1 MTIGKRAS
9 WVCIALLMMTIL
21 FFFAAGAA
29 RPDHQ
34 HESRKNREFN
44 EFLDELQNEHV
55 AGEDLIDGFFGIV
68 SNSRAETDLE
78 ADLNVHAREDTW
90 GCAQPGC
97 ADCKAWCG
105 PKLGKNG
112 AEKMC
117 NGWAKNACG
126 GCLFCPGA
134 TRPPTAVPKALNE
147 VTCSSEVL
155 ARRAISDA
163 YGEGSNFFHGPK
175 LLRFIFHDGVDYNN
189 TVDVDGNPVTSESS
203 GVDFCLHAGR
213 KQWGQMEERQAHHSD
228 PTHNQNLQS
237 MYCDKPPCFGN
248 GFVDGVGF
256 LNKLQDILPTGAK
269 HISLPDLT
277 VLATVVFIEE
287 LGKGPRIPLKWGRSR
302 GECPEWICVGTGSSA
317 AQACQ
322 HKHRFL
328 NLGPKK
334 FYEDANRMCLG
345 TGHCDSTAALLS
357 KADEG
362 KTISIRQRSATSA
375 FFNMDVDG
383 IARYP
388 VFGAAKPPE
397 VSGVKIVSV
406 TESSPGVAEPFGKVK
421 LSNGAEF
428 ENPTRDCSRGGNC
441 GDMRDNP
448 AFDIQKLGEK
458 NREIF
463 AGLGY
468 NATEYVALMG
478 AHTYGRQSGIA
489 YENFEVSDDCL
500 QENINTCKSEPMC
513 VDPSKGGTAMNL
525 KELVAGPSRMGAD
538 TELSTGGMAFDHTPG
553 AFDTDYFKELR
564 PADGGFSY
572 LTQNTAERHK
582 GDASQS
588 YTSNETSKFLPFR
601 SCRKVYAEYGGGP
614 NLDDREFTCRSTC
627 GCFPL
632 KGTVQG
638 GFTCNDGSAIDAS
651 IKGCGSAQCQSAAKS
666 AGKCAGS
673 TCSDAELDDW
683 AKAKHDNKLPEG
695 HPPVS
700 LESGICPMAA
710 GQATRLIAG
719 HTIEETRA
727 KIEAGASKL
736 AANPSAYKT
745 PVRCKRLCTD
755 ELKYCTHVPATITDA
770 VGPKVSVKSMKTLT
784 KWNGV
789 HMRLGDWQ
797 RTSRCMRTP

>member
-1 MTIGKRAS
+1 
-9 WVCIALLMMTIL
+9 
-21 FFFAAGAA
+21 
-29 RPDHQ
+29 
-34 HESRKNREFN
+34 
-44 EFLDELQNEHV
+44 
-55 AGEDLIDGFFGIV
+55 
-68 SNSRAETDLE
+68 
-78 ADLNVHAREDTW
+78 
-90 GCAQPGC
+90 
-97 ADCKAWCG
+97 
-105 PKLGKNG
+105 
-112 AEKMC
+112 
-117 NGWAKNACG
+117 
-126 GCLFCPGA
+126 
-134 TRPPTAVPKALNE
+134 
-147 VTCSSEVL
+147 
-155 ARRAISDA
+155 
-163 YGEGSNFFHGPK
+163 
-175 LLRFIFHDGVDYNN
+175 
-189 TVDVDGNPVTSESS
+189 
-203 GVDFCLHAGR
+203 
-213 KQWGQMEERQAHHSD
+213 
-228 PTHNQNLQS
+228 
-237 MYCDKPPCFGN
+237 
-248 GFVDGVGF
+248 
-256 LNKLQDILPTGAK
+256 
-269 HISLPDLT
+269 
-277 VLATVVFIEE
+277 
-287 LGKGPRIPLKWGRSR
+287 
-302 GECPEWICVGTGSSA
+302 
-317 AQACQ
+317 
-322 HKHRFL
+322 
-328 NLGPKK
+328 
-334 FYEDANRMCLG
+334 
-345 TGHCDSTAALLS
+345 
-357 KADEG
+357 
-362 KTISIRQRSATSA
+362 
-375 FFNMDVDG
+375 
-383 IARYP
+383 
-388 VFGAAKPPE
+388 
-397 VSGVKIVSV
+397 
-406 TESSPGVAEPFGKVK
+406 
-421 LSNGAEF
+421 
-428 ENPTRDCSRGGNC
+428 
-441 GDMRDNP
+441 
-448 AFDIQKLGEK
+448 
-458 NREIF
+458 
-463 AGLGY
+463 
-468 NATEYVALMG
+468 
-478 AHTYGRQSGIA
+478 
-489 YENFEVSDDCL
+489 
-500 QENINTCKSEPMC
+500 
-513 VDPSKGGTAMNL
+513 MNL

-789 HMRLGDWQ
+789 HMRLGRLAADFALYADPVTKQ
-797 RTSRCMRTP
+797 IVDSFIADESLFAASFSGVMQKLVDQGHAVNSLQTCTQERCTMTSDGLQCGEVKLVLDAVKCNVPKGSTCSVVGAIGARAKVNCGGRSFVCCTNAGGCTGEVPAAQGISG